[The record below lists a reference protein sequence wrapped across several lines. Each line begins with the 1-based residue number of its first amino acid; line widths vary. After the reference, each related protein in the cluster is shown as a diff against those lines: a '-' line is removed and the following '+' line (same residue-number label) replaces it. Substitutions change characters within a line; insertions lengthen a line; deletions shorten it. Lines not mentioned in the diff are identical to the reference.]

1 MCPSLSLRIVCDP
14 GETNETVLDTLR
26 FASSLQL
33 DYLSFTMPYPLP
45 NTALHE
51 RVKERMNKSWRPPES
66 GFLEHI
72 CIFDAEFSETKMK
85 FVIVKGQMMF
95 FMKKRLG
102 KHAYVVV
109 KPFEA
114 ITDFLFQ
121 RVK

>member
-72 CIFDAEFSETKMK
+72 CIFDADFSETKMK
-85 FVIVKGQMMF
+85 FAIVKGQISF
-95 FMKKRLG
+95 LLRRRLG
-102 KHAYVVV
+102 QHACVVAR
-109 KPFEA
+109 PFEA
-114 ITDFLFQ
+114 ITDFVFQ
-121 RVK
+121 HVK

>member
-1 MCPSLSLRIVCDP
+1 
-14 GETNETVLDTLR
+14 
-26 FASSLQL
+26 
-33 DYLSFTMPYPLP
+33 
-45 NTALHE
+45 
-51 RVKERMNKSWRPPES
+51 
-66 GFLEHI
+66 
-72 CIFDAEFSETKMK
+72 
-85 FVIVKGQMMF
+85 MF